1 MKMSVEGVE
10 GGGILKL
17 IIHNTSINALN
28 KTQFITNVFM
38 FYYFSAAGMP
48 SSGNILEKE
57 EHQPKAL
64 QKILEMYKICEQKKS
79 QCCDTKTM

>member
-1 MKMSVEGVE
+1 
-10 GGGILKL
+10 
-17 IIHNTSINALN
+17 
-28 KTQFITNVFM
+28 M

-79 QCCDTKTM
+79 QCCDTKTMWGTSW